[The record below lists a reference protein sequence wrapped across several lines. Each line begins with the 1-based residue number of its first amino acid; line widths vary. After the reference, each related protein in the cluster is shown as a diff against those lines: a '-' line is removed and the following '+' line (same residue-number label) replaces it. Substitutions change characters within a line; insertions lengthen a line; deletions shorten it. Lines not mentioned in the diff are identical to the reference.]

1 MHYTYCHISE
11 STNQIFYY
19 GKGARERA
27 YTKNCRNKKWHEVA
41 KNGYRIE
48 ILAYWP
54 THEEALEHE
63 KLLIL
68 CGKDLNQPLVNMT
81 SGGQG
86 VSGSKHWL
94 GKKHKPESLV
104 KMSLA
109 QTGIKRRKSIKFSIA
124 NAGTENPNWKGVWVT
139 PDGIFDTCRKAAKHH
154 KIDTRTVRA
163 RCKGYTEKLVNFVKT
178 YPPKE
183 GWSFKF
189 KE

>member
-1 MHYTYCHISE
+1 MHYTYCHIAE

-19 GKGARERA
+19 GKGSRERA

-41 KNGYRIE
+41 KDGYRIE
-48 ILAYWP
+48 ILAHWP
-54 THEEALEHE
+54 THAEALEHE

-86 VSGSKHWL
+86 NAGSKHWL
-94 GKKHKPESLV
+94 GKKHKLESLK
-104 KMSLA
+104 KMSKA
-109 QTGIKRRKSIKFSIA
+109 QTGMVRRKSINFSLA
-124 NAGTENPNWKGVWVT
+124 NAGTSNPNWQGVWIT
-139 PDGIFDTCRKAAKHH
+139 PDGEFNTCREASQHY
-154 KIDTRTVRA
+154 KIDTRTIRA
-163 RCKGYTEKLVNFVKT
+163 RCKGYAEKLVNCVKT

-183 GWSFKF
+183 GWSFKS